1 MTELIIDTREN
12 LVISKLNDYKFTVEQ
27 LDLGDIIFKEEG
39 EIILIIER
47 KTIKDLKASIV
58 DGRIKEQ
65 KARLLGSNTNIMY
78 LIEGDFYNENIGKF
92 PINTLLGSIIN
103 TELRDNIRVH
113 RTFSVNETVEFVKKL
128 HDKLNK
134 DGKTFFKETKVDY
147 AGSLKK
153 KKKENMTPDIWF
165 KTTLS
170 TIPHV
175 SDKVANVIVEK
186 YKTYS
191 NLIETYNKIP
201 NELREKLLVD
211 LEYSIAND
219 KKRKIGIKIS
229 QRIYNFLYNI
239 V

>member
-1 MTELIIDTREN
+1 MTELIIDKREN
-12 LVISKLNDYKFTVEQ
+12 LVISKLEDYNFKTEQ

-78 LIEGDFYNENIGKF
+78 LIEGDLYKENIGKF
-92 PINTLLGSIIN
+92 PINTLIGSIIN
-103 TELRDNIRVH
+103 TELRDNIRVY
-113 RTFSVNETVEFVKKL
+113 RTFCINETIEFIKKL

-134 DGKTFFKETKVDY
+134 DGKTFFKEIKVDY
-147 AGSLKK
+147 AGTLKK
-153 KKKENMTPDIWF
+153 KKKENMTPDVWF
-165 KTTLS
+165 RTTLE

-175 SDKVANVIVEK
+175 SEKISTAIVEK
-186 YKTYS
+186 YKTYG
-191 NLIETYNKIP
+191 NLIDTYSKIP
-201 NELREKLLVD
+201 EELKIKLLMD
-211 LEYSIAND
+211 IEYPIANN
-219 KKRKIGIKIS
+219 KKRKVGLKIS

-239 V
+239 I

>member
-1 MTELIIDTREN
+1 MTELIIDNREN
-12 LVISKLNDYKFTVEQ
+12 LVISKLEGYNFKTEQ

-78 LIEGDFYNENIGKF
+78 LIEGDLYNENVGKF
-92 PINTLLGSIIN
+92 PVKTLIGSIIN
-103 TELRDNIRVH
+103 TELRDNIRVY
-113 RTFSVNETVEFVKKL
+113 RTMSIDETIEFIKKL

-134 DGKTFFKETKVDY
+134 DGKTFFKEVKVDY

-153 KKKENMTPDIWF
+153 KKKENMTPEVWF
-165 KTTLS
+165 RTTLE

-175 SDKVANVIVEK
+175 SDKVSSVIVEK
-186 YKTYS
+186 YKTYA
-191 NLIETYNKIP
+191 NLIETYSKIP
-201 NELREKLLVD
+201 EELREKLLMD
-211 LEYSIAND
+211 IEYTIAND

-229 QRIYNFLYNI
+229 QRIYKFLYNI
-239 V
+239 L